1 MFVAELDQERIIT
14 RSFVV
19 ICFTLAP
26 PCYRPYVRDGARPFL
41 TKYEHIMVH
50 FLPLVHHLEANL
62 CVVLVYAYDLVTK
75 WLYASQNPID
85 CTLNLCAMANAI
97 RSAKDG
103 NYWTFNELLAC
114 KYSGRSVQP
123 DVSLIRPSPTF
134 L

>member
-1 MFVAELDQERIIT
+1 
-14 RSFVV
+14 
-19 ICFTLAP
+19 
-26 PCYRPYVRDGARPFL
+26 
-41 TKYEHIMVH
+41 MVH

-62 CVVLVYAYDLVTK
+62 CVVIVYAYDLVTK